1 MTNNPISKLL
11 RLVMLLAAVLL
22 LSSCRQDDDSYSSHP
37 GPTTLVS
44 LSVSAS
50 NSGAVAASDDP
61 VSSIRDLCIL
71 QFNVNGTG
79 FGNLRHVAKGSL
91 ASAGTFNATLL
102 QSVNPDD
109 KYKLVLLA
117 NLPDYGFLNSLSGKS
132 YDQVQKTLLS
142 EELSGAN
149 NIPSFDGS
157 RPFPMFGVANSGNS
171 IEITENMSLSD
182 VSLIRGVAR
191 VDIGIGIKNADDTW
205 NKNGVKFNMTQ
216 IQIWKA
222 GKQYAYMP
230 SENNFSS
237 TGRVDGVTITGPSPV
252 GTTETKV
259 YDITHIT
266 NNTYCSGKIYL
277 PEADLNWGD
286 VYDANHTDRLAVI
299 VGGKYNGSQT
309 ETFYRVDFKND
320 VSGEKMDILRNHVYQ
335 FTIKS
340 VTDDGYDTAELAYK
354 SVPKNIG
361 FTAEL
366 TPWTESSEV
375 SVPLIIGY
383 RMVYQ
388 KTNGDIL
395 LWNTTTGLNVPKK
408 KDKWVGYNYGFN
420 YNGFYGEANSLYAAL
435 YPIEPRNGELY
446 HTVDDAFNKEGVY
459 PFLMISADDVSG
471 VISGDTS
478 PWKTGNTLT
487 AFDICRSYQGDGY
500 SDWRLPRLSELA
512 LLYLNRGN
520 LEAMRGF
527 APLSGTYWSGSEY
540 LVSDS
545 KDDRRH
551 SERVWTINFDESNP
565 GNAGNHAK
573 TTDRCKIR
581 CVRQTQ

>member
-1 MTNNPISKLL
+1 M
-11 RLVMLLAAVLL
+11 
-22 LSSCRQDDDSYSSHP
+22 
-37 GPTTLVS
+37 
-44 LSVSAS
+44 
-50 NSGAVAASDDP
+50 
-61 VSSIRDLCIL
+61 
-71 QFNVNGTG
+71 
-79 FGNLRHVAKGSL
+79 
-91 ASAGTFNATLL
+91 
-102 QSVNPDD
+102 
-109 KYKLVLLA
+109 LLA

-142 EELSGAN
+142 EEFSGVN
-149 NIPSFDGS
+149 NILSFDGS

-171 IEITENMSLSD
+171 IEITANMSLSD

-320 VSGEKMDILRNHVYQ
+320 VSGEKMDILRNHVYR
-335 FTIKS
+335 FTVTK

-354 SVPKNIG
+354 SIPKDIS

-366 TPWTESSEV
+366 TPWTFPPAV
-375 SVPLIIGY
+375 SVPSIIGY

-388 KTNGDIL
+388 NTNGGML
-395 LWNTTTGLNVPKK
+395 LWNTATGLTIPKK
-408 KDKWVGYNYGFN
+408 RDTWKGTKMNFN
-420 YNGFYGEANSLYAAL
+420 YNGFYDETNNAYAIT
-435 YPIEPRNGELY
+435 YPIEPRNGSLY
-446 HTVDDAFNKEGVY
+446 HTIEVAFDYEGVY
-459 PFLMISADDVSG
+459 PSLMVSADDVTDVTG
-471 VISGDTS
+471 GDTN
-478 PWKTGNTLT
+478 PWKTGKTLT
-487 AFDICRSYQGDGY
+487 AFDICRNYEGDGFG
-500 SDWRLPRLSELA
+500 DWRLPRLSELA
-512 LLYLNRGN
+512 LLYLNRGS

-545 KDDRRH
+545 KVDKRH
-551 SERVWTINFDESNP
+551 SEQAWGINFDATNP
-565 GNAGNHAK
+565 GNAAPYDK
-573 TTDRCKIR
+573 TTKKFKIR

>member
-11 RLVMLLAAVLL
+11 RLVMLLAVVLL

-61 VSSIRDLCIL
+61 ASSIRDLCIL

-79 FGNLRHVAKGSL
+79 FGNLRHVAKGSP

-142 EELSGAN
+142 EEFSGVN
-149 NIPSFDGS
+149 NILSFDGS

-171 IEITENMSLSD
+171 IEITANMSLSD

-320 VSGEKMDILRNHVYQ
+320 VSGEKMDILRNHVYR
-335 FTIKS
+335 FTVTK

-354 SVPKNIG
+354 SIPKDIS

-366 TPWTESSEV
+366 TPWTFPPAV
-375 SVPLIIGY
+375 SVPSIIGY

-388 KTNGDIL
+388 NTNGGML
-395 LWNTTTGLNVPKK
+395 LWNTATGLTIPKK
-408 KDKWVGYNYGFN
+408 RDTWKGTKMNFN
-420 YNGFYGEANSLYAAL
+420 YNGFYDETNNVYAIT
-435 YPIEPRNGELY
+435 YPIEPRNGSLY
-446 HTVDDAFNKEGVY
+446 HTIEVAFDYEGVY
-459 PFLMISADDVSG
+459 PSLMVSADDVTDVTG
-471 VISGDTS
+471 GDTN
-478 PWKTGNTLT
+478 PWKTGKTLT
-487 AFDICRSYQGDGY
+487 AFDICRNYEGDGFG
-500 SDWRLPRLSELA
+500 DWRLPRLSELA
-512 LLYLNRGN
+512 LLYLNRGS
-520 LEAMRGF
+520 LEAKRGF

-545 KDDRRH
+545 KVDKRH
-551 SERVWTINFDESNP
+551 SEQAWGINFDATNP
-565 GNAGNHAK
+565 GNAAPYDK
-573 TTDRCKIR
+573 TTKKFKIR

>member
-11 RLVMLLAAVLL
+11 RLVMLLAAVLLL

-50 NSGAVAASDDP
+50 NSGAVAASDNP
-61 VSSIRDLCIL
+61 ASSIRDLCIL

-79 FGNLRHVAKGSL
+79 FGNLRHVAKGSP

-230 SENNFSS
+230 SENNF
-237 TGRVDGVTITGPSPV
+237 PP
-252 GTTETKV
+252 
-259 YDITHIT
+259 
-266 NNTYCSGKIYL
+266 
-277 PEADLNWGD
+277 
-286 VYDANHTDRLAVI
+286 
-299 VGGKYNGSQT
+299 Q
-309 ETFYRVDFKND
+309 
-320 VSGEKMDILRNHVYQ
+320 
-335 FTIKS
+335 
-340 VTDDGYDTAELAYK
+340 
-354 SVPKNIG
+354 
-361 FTAEL
+361 
-366 TPWTESSEV
+366 
-375 SVPLIIGY
+375 
-383 RMVYQ
+383 
-388 KTNGDIL
+388 
-395 LWNTTTGLNVPKK
+395 
-408 KDKWVGYNYGFN
+408 
-420 YNGFYGEANSLYAAL
+420 
-435 YPIEPRNGELY
+435 
-446 HTVDDAFNKEGVY
+446 
-459 PFLMISADDVSG
+459 
-471 VISGDTS
+471 
-478 PWKTGNTLT
+478 
-487 AFDICRSYQGDGY
+487 
-500 SDWRLPRLSELA
+500 
-512 LLYLNRGN
+512 
-520 LEAMRGF
+520 
-527 APLSGTYWSGSEY
+527 
-540 LVSDS
+540 
-545 KDDRRH
+545 
-551 SERVWTINFDESNP
+551 DEWME
-565 GNAGNHAK
+565 
-573 TTDRCKIR
+573 
-581 CVRQTQ
+581 

>member
-11 RLVMLLAAVLL
+11 RLVMLLAAVLLL

-61 VSSIRDLCIL
+61 ASSIRDLCIL

-79 FGNLRHVAKGSL
+79 FGNLRHVAKGSP

-320 VSGEKMDILRNHVYQ
+320 VSGEKMDILRNHVYR
-335 FTIKS
+335 FTVTK

-354 SVPKNIG
+354 SIPKDIS

-366 TPWTESSEV
+366 TP
-375 SVPLIIGY
+375 
-383 RMVYQ
+383 
-388 KTNGDIL
+388 
-395 LWNTTTGLNVPKK
+395 
-408 KDKWVGYNYGFN
+408 
-420 YNGFYGEANSLYAAL
+420 
-435 YPIEPRNGELY
+435 
-446 HTVDDAFNKEGVY
+446 
-459 PFLMISADDVSG
+459 
-471 VISGDTS
+471 
-478 PWKTGNTLT
+478 
-487 AFDICRSYQGDGY
+487 
-500 SDWRLPRLSELA
+500 
-512 LLYLNRGN
+512 
-520 LEAMRGF
+520 
-527 APLSGTYWSGSEY
+527 
-540 LVSDS
+540 
-545 KDDRRH
+545 
-551 SERVWTINFDESNP
+551 
-565 GNAGNHAK
+565 
-573 TTDRCKIR
+573 
-581 CVRQTQ
+581 